1 MPSSE
6 HTQDVVALDTGRLD
20 SSPENGVPD
29 SVSATTAKLGE
40 SGPVS
45 TLSCDGESLGT
56 PSSSIDRESQR
67 ASFLSPRQ
75 LLLFIGPGFLVA
87 TGYIDPG
94 NLAADINQG
103 VQAGY
108 SLTWITMW
116 CTAMGF
122 VIQIVAAKLGVVTG
136 RHLAQHGRTEYPI
149 FARIAL
155 WAVSEL
161 GIIAVDMIEVMGGAV
176 ALEGLRSGKIPLWAG
191 VLITGAGGF
200 AVLLL
205 ERWGMRLLEAV
216 LSKLLVLIV
225 IMRQKAY

>member
-1 MPSSE
+1 MSSSE
-6 HTQDVVALDTGRLD
+6 YAQSSVVLDSGRLE
-20 SSPENGVPD
+20 SPEVAVAD
-29 SVSATTAKLGE
+29 RVSASSTAKLRE
-40 SGPVS
+40 SASAS
-45 TLSCDGESLGT
+45 TVSCDGATLGT
-56 PSSSIDRESQR
+56 PSSSSDQASQR
-67 ASFLSPRQ
+67 PSCLSRAFWHQLFLF
-75 LLLFIGPGFLVA
+75 LGPGFLVA

-108 SLTWITMW
+108 SLTWVTLW
-116 CTAMGF
+116 CTAMGY

-136 RHLAQHGRTEYPI
+136 RHLAQHGRTEFPL

-155 WAVSEL
+155 WVVSEL

-176 ALEGLRSGKIPLWAG
+176 GLQALSSGGVPLWAG

-216 LSKLLVLIV
+216 LSRFFLIL
-225 IMRQKAY
+225 